1 MATILDRY
9 NQAKENA
16 MEQAME
22 GALPMEKLLQ
32 FQELLYRTNILETC
46 MGLCRTAP
54 VTLDTKVMSYHYK
67 VVDAYLMCLMTE
79 RRVGQPADEKQKK
92 QRETAYANL
101 QQIIQSCRKQ
111 FSSFA
116 PSTQEQYRD
125 TVKKLINTVLP
136 AWIQYRNTYTN
147 L

>member
-54 VTLDTKVMSYHYK
+54 VTMDTKVMSYHYK
-67 VVDAYLMCLMTE
+67 VVA
-79 RRVGQPADEKQKK
+79 AI
-92 QRETAYANL
+92 A
-101 QQIIQSCRKQ
+101 
-111 FSSFA
+111 
-116 PSTQEQYRD
+116 
-125 TVKKLINTVLP
+125 TVLKSIV
-136 AWIQYRNTYTN
+136 ATMNRMTAHSIWLNR
-147 L
+147 